1 MSSNT
6 AAMHSKTLCFEKRVD
21 APPALSHMTAILF
34 TAFSSEGKV
43 EVEGG
48 AVKPTSRKIEN
59 FVLPGHHT
67 RGARLAGVGVG
78 GRVVTHSHA
87 RAWGEDGGTSQCRVV
102 MKA

>member
-1 MSSNT
+1 
-6 AAMHSKTLCFEKRVD
+6 MHSKTLCFEKRVD

-43 EVEGG
+43 EEEGG

-67 RGARLAGVGVG
+67 RGARLAGVGVC
-78 GRVVTHSHA
+78 GRVGGHTRTHA